1 MVHYTED
8 VISPAY
14 EQWYC
19 RTIKEQTDPTI
30 KEDMDFDKIS
40 KVYDGMVKVG
50 TECQEAKKKKN
61 DDVLKAMKNLTA

>member
-1 MVHYTED
+1 
-8 VISPAY
+8 
-14 EQWYC
+14 
-19 RTIKEQTDPTI
+19 
-30 KEDMDFDKIS
+30 MDFDKIS